1 MALALWSCGGIYLFD
16 SGCKNVRGTAIKVKP
31 KRIVAAAPNLT
42 EILFALGLDDN
53 VVEGDET
60 FTVTLSNPSAN
71 ATITDTTATGTI
83 TNEDYPKP
91 VLMRGQEENETLRK
105 GSNTARGVYSR
116 IEGIIM
122 KQSTKHAIREWVE
135 SIVIA
140 VILALFIRAFFIQA
154 FKIPSG
160 SMRPTLQEGDK
171 IMVNKLLFG
180 PKVPFTDYRFPGLRE
195 PERGDI
201 IVFVYPEDTKKDF
214 IKRLVAVGG
223 ETIEI
228 SNGNILIGG
237 EAIEAPPEISKIYY
251 YNRGGYG
258 REGRTAVQ

>member
-1 MALALWSCGGIYLFD
+1 
-16 SGCKNVRGTAIKVKP
+16 
-31 KRIVAAAPNLT
+31 
-42 EILFALGLDDN
+42 
-53 VVEGDET
+53 
-60 FTVTLSNPSAN
+60 
-71 ATITDTTATGTI
+71 
-83 TNEDYPKP
+83 
-91 VLMRGQEENETLRK
+91 
-105 GSNTARGVYSR
+105 
-116 IEGIIM
+116 M

-160 SMRPTLQEGDK
+160 SMRPALREGDK

-180 PKVPFTDYRFPGLRE
+180 PKIPFTDYRFPGLRE
-195 PERGDI
+195 PKRGDI

-223 ETIEI
+223 EAIEI

-237 EAIEAPPEISKIYY
+237 ETIEAPPEMLKIYY

-258 REGRTAVQ
+258 REEKVVKVPQDHYFVLGDNSDSSRDSRYWGFVPKENIIGRAIFIWWPPWRIQSLN